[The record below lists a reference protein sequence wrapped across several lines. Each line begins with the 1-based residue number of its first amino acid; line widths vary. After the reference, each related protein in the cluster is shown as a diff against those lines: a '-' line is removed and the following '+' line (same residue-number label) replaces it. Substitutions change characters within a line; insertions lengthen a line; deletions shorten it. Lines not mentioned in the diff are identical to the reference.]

1 LKDFSKLKTLLKIK
15 SDTEKRNLNT
25 FFNEQFC
32 LPKGSENVRIPRM
45 LLPKSRDTDP
55 PHLKKQCEVPQGVRI
70 VSMKNIS

>member
-1 LKDFSKLKTLLKIK
+1 MNNFALKIK
-15 SDTEKRNLNT
+15 NETLAQQKRA
-25 FFNEQFC
+25 
-32 LPKGSENVRIPRM
+32 RM